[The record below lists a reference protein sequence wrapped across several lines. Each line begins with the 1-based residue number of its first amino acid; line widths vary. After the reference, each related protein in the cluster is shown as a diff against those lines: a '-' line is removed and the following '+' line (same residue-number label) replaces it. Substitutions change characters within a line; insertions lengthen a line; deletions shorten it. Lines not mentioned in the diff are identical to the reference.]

1 MIWIHGGSY
10 TSGNNRINIPG
21 TVRNFVS
28 REVVV
33 VSIQYRLGFLGFFTT
48 FTEDF
53 PPNLGMLDQVEAF
66 RFVQQEISNF
76 GGDPSRVTIWGESA
90 GGASVSA
97 HSYSPLSKEVVENIY
112 LDPRTANDDHLSWL
126 KFVINVGTAWFFTGF
141 TAQDVELYLRNNNS
155 NVFVYEF
162 TYSKENFENTGY
174 HPVQHSSEL
183 NWVFMSGWKE
193 NSTNVT
199 EIQLANFFGESWTN
213 FAKTGNPSTDNSW
226 RPVTSIGL
234 RQLEYY
240 EINPNGGMRSGY
252 RTLDRIQFNRILPIF
267 VGDLPLNMPKL

>member
-1 MIWIHGGSY
+1 MIWIHGGGFM
-10 TSGNNRINIPG
+10 SGTNRIDTPG
-21 TVRNFVS
+21 TVRNFVF

-97 HSYSPLSKEVVENIY
+97 HSYSPLSKEVVESIY

-162 TYSKENFENTGY
+162 TYSTENVENTGY
-174 HPVQHSSEL
+174 NPVEHGSEL
-183 NWVFMSGWKE
+183 NWVFMDDWNE
-193 NSTNVT
+193 NNTNVAD
-199 EIQLANFFGESWTN
+199 IQLANFFGESWTN

-226 RPVTSIGL
+226 RPVTSTRL

-240 EINPNGGMRSGY
+240 EINPNGGMRSDY

-267 VGDLPLNMPKL
+267 VGDLPLNMPKI